1 MPIDPSTSFPTTPG
15 QEASY
20 AIQLKIL
27 EAKAKQADQ
36 QAAILERQIK
46 DKKLSKAAIAAAQK
60 RLAAV
65 KGAARTAWMGHQ
77 KVQNKIYE
85 VTGQYDK
92 LLTGSDRDA
101 FTALNS
107 LFSQYDLGS
116 LAGKIFDYVKNGY
129 SSDTISILLQ
139 DTKEYKERFIGNEER
154 KKKGMGVLSP
164 AEYLSVES
172 SYRQIMQQGG
182 MPLGFY
188 DDKSDFSKFIGGDMS
203 PTELQSR
210 VNQATQATTL
220 ANPEYKKALNQM
232 GISDADLAAYWLDPK
247 KALPMLEKSAATAA
261 IGAEALRKGLQFDPN
276 YAENLATQGVT
287 REQAAAGYTQ
297 LGAEYGGL
305 KGLAGI
311 YGGNW
316 NQRMAEQAAFEGNV
330 SAGEQRKKL
339 IQSEQGSFA
348 GQAGAARGGL
358 AQSGGA
364 R

>member
-1 MPIDPSTSFPTTPG
+1 MAFSDIPTSSGSPG

-20 AIQLKIL
+20 ALQLKVL
-27 EAKAKQADQ
+27 ESKAQKVQGEIHAYENQ
-36 QAAILERQIK
+36 LK
-46 DKKLSKAAIAAAQK
+46 SKKLSPAAMSAINK
-60 RLAAV
+60 RLASA
-65 KGAARTAWMGHQ
+65 K
-77 KVQNKIYE
+77 KVLAQSFANRDKTRNKIYE
-85 VTGQYDK
+85 ITGQYDK
-92 LLTGSDRDA
+92 MLTGSSRDA
-101 FTALNS
+101 FMALNT
-107 LFSQYDLGS
+107 LFDQYGLGT

-188 DDKSDFSKFIGGDMS
+188 DSNSDFSKFIGGDMS

-232 GISDADLAAYWLDPK
+232 GISDADLTAYWLDPK

-311 YGGNW
+311 YGGDW
-316 NQRMAEQAAFEGNV
+316 NQRMAEQATFEG
-330 SAGEQRKKL
+330 SIAAGQQRKKL